1 MNLKAEELDIL
12 KQKCLSISKTYSYCT
27 ILDNNHQK
35 NAFQLQSS
43 EYIFAVGYKQI
54 LNSNCSHAFSDL
66 QNFIDSNKNEYILLF
81 LSYDLKNEIEHLYS
95 AHLDPIGFPDLTAIV
110 PEDYIRIKTN
120 GEISYSS
127 LGFWE
132 KINQTEIEI
141 LIKNPSILVQAKVSK
156 EDYIHTVKQIRNHI
170 IDGDVYELNY
180 CTEFYAKNA
189 EINPYKTYQDLN
201 KLSPTPFSVFAN
213 LNGIYMM
220 GASPERFIKKEGKFI
235 YSQPIKGTSKRSQN
249 PEIDEQNIQLLL
261 NSEKEKAEN
270 LMIVDLVRND
280 LAKSAKTGSVK
291 VNELY
296 GIYSF
301 KQVHQMISTVSAEL
315 QDDIHIAKI
324 IKNAFPMGSMTGAPK
339 VKAMVLIDQYEQ
351 TKRGLYSGAIGYIEP
366 NGNFDLN
373 VVIRSLQY
381 NSIKK
386 YLNFEVG
393 SAITFDSIPEDEYDE
408 CLLKAEAMI
417 KVLEGNN

>member
-12 KQKCLSISKTYSYCT
+12 KQKCLSISKNYSYCT
-27 ILDNNHQK
+27 ILDNNQHK
-35 NAFQLQSS
+35 NAYQLQSS

-54 LNSNCSHAFSDL
+54 LTCDYGHAFNDL
-66 QNFIDSNKNEYILLF
+66 RQFIDANKNEYILLF
-81 LSYDLKNEIEHLYS
+81 LSYDLKNEIEHLHS

-110 PEDYIRIKTN
+110 PEDFIRIKTN

-127 LGFWE
+127 LDFWV

-141 LIKNPSILVQAKVSK
+141 LIENPSIQVQAKVSK

-189 EINPYKTYQDLN
+189 EINPYKTYLDLN
-201 KLSPTPFSVFAN
+201 KLSPTPFSVFAH

-220 GASPERFIKKEGKFI
+220 GASPERFIKKEDQFI
-235 YSQPIKGTSKRSQN
+235 YSQPIKGTSKRSEN
-249 PEIDEQNIQLLL
+249 PEIDEINKQFLL

-291 VNELY
+291 VDELY

-315 QDDIHIAKI
+315 KDDIHIAQI

-381 NSIKK
+381 NSAKK

-393 SAITFDSIPEDEYDE
+393 SAITFDSNPEEEYEE